1 MFAFFYSKAN
11 EIISKM
17 QEENNRQNKKVK
29 LSADILQEQEKAI
42 AAKEAEL
49 KDTREQLKEL
59 TESFDQKEMEAK
71 NLKEVRQN

>member
-1 MFAFFYSKAN
+1 
-11 EIISKM
+11 M

-59 TESFDQKEMEAK
+59 TESFGQKEMEAK
-71 NLKEVRQN
+71 NLKEVREN

>member
-1 MFAFFYSKAN
+1 
-11 EIISKM
+11 M

-59 TESFDQKEMEAK
+59 TESFDQKEIEAK
-71 NLKEVRQN
+71 NLKEVREN

>member
-71 NLKEVRQN
+71 NLKEVREN

>member
-1 MFAFFYSKAN
+1 
-11 EIISKM
+11 M

-71 NLKEVRQN
+71 NLKEVRKN

>member
-1 MFAFFYSKAN
+1 
-11 EIISKM
+11 M

-71 NLKEVRQN
+71 NLKEVRENWRL

>member
-1 MFAFFYSKAN
+1 
-11 EIISKM
+11 M

-71 NLKEVRQN
+71 NLKEVREN

>member
-1 MFAFFYSKAN
+1 
-11 EIISKM
+11 M

-29 LSADILQEQEKAI
+29 LSADILKEQEKAI

-71 NLKEVRQN
+71 NLTEVREN